1 MSAKL
6 VPETRPQH
14 FRLRQARRRD
24 LPALTHLFR
33 QHLEY
38 HAALD
43 PRYTPGSDAQLSSF
57 LSSHL
62 DGPESVIFVAETA
75 AGLQGYLVAQ
85 MREESRPP
93 TWWSRLWL
101 RLRPGRELFRYAM
114 VGYIIDCFVRAESRR
129 QGLGRALVEAA
140 VAWCR
145 RQGAVEMEV
154 GVLPANEAGRK
165 FWEQMG
171 FRPCRIEMRREL

>member
-1 MSAKL
+1 MSARL
-6 VPETRPQH
+6 GPETRPQP
-14 FRLRQARRRD
+14 FRLRPARRGD
-24 LPALTHLFR
+24 LPALTQLFR

-62 DGPESVIFVAETA
+62 DYPESVILVAETA

-85 MREESRPP
+85 MRKGSRPP

-101 RLRPGRELFRYAM
+101 RLRPGQELFRSEP

-129 QGLGRALVEAA
+129 QGLGRALVGEA

-145 RQGAVEMEV
+145 RQGAVEMEL
-154 GVLPANEAGRK
+154 GVLPANEVGRQ